1 MRIGRTL
8 PPAAAPLAWKDIL
21 SGIPA
26 FMNGEQALHRFEREL
41 KEFFGARHCFLVSS
55 GKTALTLILQ
65 GLHKLYPER
74 TEVVIPA
81 YTCYSVP
88 SAVTRAGLKV
98 RPCDI
103 DPETFDYDYSQLPTI
118 LSSTGNKKTAAP
130 PLAILAIHLF
140 GIPANVARVQE
151 LAEPLNIP
159 VIEDAAQAM
168 GGISRGKKLGTLSDI
183 SFFSLG
189 RGKALSTVEGGILLT
204 DRNDLA
210 AEIQKL
216 SKTLP
221 QYTIFEEA
229 ALILKS
235 LFLRV
240 FANPALF
247 WLPKSIPALQ
257 LGRTLYEPH
266 FKMRQM
272 GGFQA
277 GLAIRWM
284 ETLEHFTHVRR
295 RNTAHWFRL
304 FQSNG
309 PVQGGESSHSIEQFN
324 SSLAE
329 GKERYKSPPER
340 GKERFNSPLEGGK
353 GGVQARIHPPC
364 PLQRGTSGGYRQE
377 ECFCCDVLLPSCI
390 SNSDSESLIRFPVR
404 IPDMEQRE
412 AILEASRRRGLGIM
426 PGYPDA
432 VTAIPELETDPT
444 LPVGA
449 ARKTSRE
456 LITLPTHP
464 YLTEADR
471 HCITQLLSEALEMH
485 TPTQNA
491 HYRTQGAD
499 GSGFA
504 NDHLS

>member
-8 PPAAAPLAWKDIL
+8 PPAAAPLTWKDIL

-26 FMNGEQALHRFEREL
+26 SMNGEQALHRFEREL
-41 KEFFGARHCFLVSS
+41 KEFFGVRHCFLVSS
-55 GKTALTLILQ
+55 GKTALALILQ

-103 DPETFDYDYSQLPTI
+103 DPETLDYDFSRLPAV
-118 LSSTGNKKTAAP
+118 LSSTGNKKPAEP

-140 GIPANVARVQE
+140 GVPADVARVQE

-159 VIEDAAQAM
+159 LIEDAAQAM

-216 SKTLP
+216 SKTVP
-221 QYTIFEEA
+221 QYTVFEQA
-229 ALILKS
+229 ALILKA
-235 LFLRV
+235 LFLQV

-272 GGFQA
+272 CGFQA

-284 ETLEHFTHVRR
+284 KTLEHFTHVRR

-309 PVQGGESSHSIEQFN
+309 LS
-324 SSLAE
+324 
-329 GKERYKSPPER
+329 
-340 GKERFNSPLEGGK
+340 
-353 GGVQARIHPPC
+353 
-364 PLQRGTSGGYRQE
+364 
-377 ECFCCDVLLPSCI
+377 PSCI
-390 SNSDSESLIRFPVR
+390 FNSDTESLIRYPLR
-404 IPDMEQRE
+404 IPDTEQRE
-412 AILEASRRRGLGIM
+412 AILDASRRQGLGIM

-432 VTAIPELETDPT
+432 VTAIPELETDPAGT
-444 LPVGA
+444 VIA
-449 ARKTSRE
+449 ARKTARE

-471 HCITQLLSEALEMH
+471 HCIEQAISVKTQVIPGNFL
-485 TPTQNA
+485 NA
-491 HYRTQGAD
+491 
-499 GSGFA
+499 
-504 NDHLS
+504 

>member
-8 PPAAAPLAWKDIL
+8 PPAAAPLTWKDIL

-55 GKTALTLILQ
+55 GKTALALILQ
-65 GLHKLYPER
+65 GLHKLYPDR

-88 SAVTRAGLKV
+88 SAVTRAGLKI

-103 DPETFDYDYSQLPTI
+103 DPETLDYDYSQLSAV
-118 LSSTGNKKTAAP
+118 LSSTEEKPAAP

-140 GIPANVARVQE
+140 GIPANVVRVQE

-272 GGFQA
+272 SGFQA

-309 PVQGGESSHSIEQFN
+309 LS
-324 SSLAE
+324 
-329 GKERYKSPPER
+329 
-340 GKERFNSPLEGGK
+340 
-353 GGVQARIHPPC
+353 
-364 PLQRGTSGGYRQE
+364 
-377 ECFCCDVLLPSCI
+377 PSCCI
-390 SNSDSESLIRFPVR
+390 FNSDSESLIRFPVR

-432 VTAIPELETDPT
+432 VTAIPELEMDPT

-449 ARKTSRE
+449 ARKTAQE

-464 YLTEADR
+464 
-471 HCITQLLSEALEMH
+471 
-485 TPTQNA
+485 
-491 HYRTQGAD
+491 
-499 GSGFA
+499 
-504 NDHLS
+504 